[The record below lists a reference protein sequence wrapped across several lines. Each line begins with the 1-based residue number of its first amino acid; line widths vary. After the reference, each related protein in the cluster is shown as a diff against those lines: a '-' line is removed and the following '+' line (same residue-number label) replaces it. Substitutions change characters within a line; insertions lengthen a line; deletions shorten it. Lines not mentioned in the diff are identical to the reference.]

1 MIKNLKKQTSKWN
14 LCWFGTYSVC
24 SPWALCFRV
33 VTYELFTTPL
43 PWALSPRENCCLS
56 DTHTEVKFP
65 KSAHIVIFR
74 GFLRYILK
82 MVVVYL
88 KYSALLYRFFC
99 SCVVSILS
107 LASPILG
114 IEWLKP
120 WCLHNLVLSSSCGM
134 CLIFY
139 TKWSCWPGS
148 FAVAQLVHN
157 GGLKGRLTPRL
168 WAPFLSSLSI
178 GNFQD
183 IKYRSSTISA
193 LAANVT
199 FVSFIDLCVCCSL

>member
-1 MIKNLKKQTSKWN
+1 MKPLLIWH
-14 LCWFGTYSVC
+14 LCGLLSLSVVFQ
-24 SPWALCFRV
+24 SGYILA
-33 VTYELFTTPL
+33 LFTTPL

-56 DTHTEVKFP
+56 DTHTEAKFP
-65 KSAHIVIFR
+65 KSAHVVIFR

-88 KYSALLYRFFC
+88 KYSAPLYSRFFC
-99 SCVVSILS
+99 GWVVSILS

-120 WCLHNLVLSSSCGM
+120 WCLHNLVLSTSCGM

-139 TKWSCWPGS
+139 TKWSCWPES
-148 FAVAQLVHN
+148 FAVAQLLHN

-168 WAPFLSSLSI
+168 WAPFLSCLSV

-199 FVSFIDLCVCCSL
+199 FVSFIDLAVCCSL